1 MAAYLV
7 GHITVKD
14 PVQWQAY
21 VDGVRES
28 LIPFNAEVL
37 FRGRRAAVLAG
48 RHAHQDCV
56 VIRFFDQPAL
66 QRWFRSD
73 AYQRL
78 IPIRDLAA
86 DVTIVSYDA

>member
-1 MAAYLV
+1 MAAYLI

-14 PVQWQAY
+14 PVQWGVY
-21 VDGVRES
+21 VEGVRQS
-28 LIPFNAEVL
+28 LVPFDAEVL

-48 RHAHQDCV
+48 DHDYRNCV
-56 VIRFFDQPAL
+56 VIRFPDQAAL
-66 QRWFRSD
+66 QQWHRSD

-78 IPIRDLAA
+78 IPTRDRAA